1 MGVQYI
7 FVVETNS
14 KCKSDWIYIRDTIE
28 RFYQWNQPQIKLS
41 VVYMDGKGKYKNNT
55 SNIMNVLDRYPELT
69 RKL

>member
-28 RFYQWNQPQIKLS
+28 RFYQ
-41 VVYMDGKGKYKNNT
+41 
-55 SNIMNVLDRYPELT
+55 
-69 RKL
+69 